1 MTASETWLPEP
12 RGGSRVSASKRSST
26 INPDA
31 RLAGAWLAGS
41 ERESKPGIHMGH
53 GSDAGRS
60 ADMSARRTC
69 WAGRRASG
77 GAGLRSF
84 TGGQRKWHRTRRA
97 GTRDWETDRTAS
109 AEQFMDPAPTTL
121 RPSDPLE
128 KPSRCWARAIEALF
142 LSPIQMENCWAPS
155 LALTMIK
162 SPAANRSCPTPKCGL
177 DGAPMQSARSSHRS
191 ANLHRRGAI

>member
-1 MTASETWLPEP
+1 
-12 RGGSRVSASKRSST
+12 
-26 INPDA
+26 
-31 RLAGAWLAGS
+31 
-41 ERESKPGIHMGH
+41 MGH

-109 AEQFMDPAPTTL
+109 AEQLMDPAPTTL

-128 KPSRCWARAIEALF
+128 KAK
-142 LSPIQMENCWAPS
+142 QMLGES
-155 LALTMIK
+155 
-162 SPAANRSCPTPKCGL
+162 
-177 DGAPMQSARSSHRS
+177 D
-191 ANLHRRGAI
+191 RGAVLVTDSDGKLLGAFFGANDDQEPGRKQELPDTEVWS